1 MKWPLNSVLRHRM
14 VIQPCVMATCK
25 KKQKYEYAR
34 ETFRHL
40 SSSVI
45 WSAKER
51 DENEREWK
59 SMDGYPMRPSLSY
72 SFPLFLSPSECVI
85 CGEWVDICVLGWLRI
100 QSCVKKILSGFG
112 HGWLE
117 LCAFVHFGGGQKNLL
132 GDSPNLTW
140 MFLHCSVHTGRR
152 EFEKEETKEGRLPDI
167 FSYWS
172 ILYVFWAA
180 SRARLSLSLSL
191 SELALS
197 RCWAMLCV
205 FPWEESL
212 EEEKGREEEEKLFE
226 TGKWRLLPTPTTL
239 WSFSFLSELG
249 RVGCWT

>member
-100 QSCVKKILSGFG
+100 QSCVKKNPAKFRESTSKCSTAHLKIAQ
-112 HGWLE
+112 WLNIS
-117 LCAFVHFGGGQKNLL
+117 ASHSQNLA
-132 GDSPNLTW
+132 G

-180 SRARLSLSLSL
+180 SRARLSL